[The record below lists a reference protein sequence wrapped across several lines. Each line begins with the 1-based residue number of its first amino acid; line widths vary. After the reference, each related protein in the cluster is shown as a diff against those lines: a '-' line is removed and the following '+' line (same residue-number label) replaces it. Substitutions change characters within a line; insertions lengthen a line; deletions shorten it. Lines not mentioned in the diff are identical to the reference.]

1 MGVEIVGIHTFW
13 TVENVDQLAIHV
25 VRGMYGIVPTVV
37 VIHGLVT
44 PVMDVVI
51 GSDYFVR
58 VVVEP
63 VMDVSHVLKV
73 GTVVPRHVTGVPSG
87 NIVAVSIVETV
98 RFRDHVVENVI
109 GFGQIVNI

>member
-1 MGVEIVGIHTFW
+1 MEVEIVGIHTFW

-25 VRGMYGIVPTVV
+25 VHGMYGIVPIVV
-37 VIHGLVT
+37 VIHGLAT
-44 PVMDVVI
+44 RATDAVI

-63 VMDVSHVLKV
+63 AMGVTHVLKI
-73 GTVVPRHVTGVPSG
+73 GTVVLQHVTGVPSG
-87 NIVAVSIVETV
+87 NTVVVSIVETV